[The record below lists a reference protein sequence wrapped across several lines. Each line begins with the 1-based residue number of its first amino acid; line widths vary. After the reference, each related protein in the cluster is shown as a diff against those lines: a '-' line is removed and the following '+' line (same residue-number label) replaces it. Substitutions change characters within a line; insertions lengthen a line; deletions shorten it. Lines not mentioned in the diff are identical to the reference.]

1 MTHWTTPRAASTL
14 LAAATVLL
22 ILSTATTLVA
32 EEPSAAPPAAQILS
46 QTLEAEEFPLVG
58 EPFTLRL
65 EVAHP
70 RDTRLTLPGEMSS
83 TRWEVL
89 DRRQFDQPNE
99 GGQKTLVEFTFAVY
113 RPGPSTLPPFSML
126 VIGYG
131 DDPIEL
137 NTEPV
142 TITIR
147 SLLRDVDDP
156 GLNDPRPPLTILADD
171 YRPAWYAGI
180 AGALLLAALL
190 FFFMK
195 RRKEFDAEVIPLRPA
210 HLVALEKLEA
220 LEQSGLLEE
229 GEMMIFYVRLS
240 EAVREYLGRR
250 YEFPGLE
257 LTTTEIIEEL
267 KSVVWPNGLT
277 GKDVSKWLEYCDFVK
292 FSGYLPPSTQG
303 KASLERAFEIVRL
316 TQPIAMSPETNAP
329 PATGEAHKEA
339 S

>member
-1 MTHWTTPRAASTL
+1 MTQWTTLRATPRRLATATAL
-14 LAAATVLL
+14 FILGATTNLAAD
-22 ILSTATTLVA
+22 
-32 EEPSAAPPAAQILS
+32 EPSTAAQILN

-58 EPFTLRL
+58 EPFTLKL
-65 EVAHP
+65 EVVHP
-70 RDTRLTLPGEMSS
+70 RDTRLTLPGEMTS
-83 TRWEVL
+83 TRWEIL

-113 RPGPSTLPPFSML
+113 RPGPSTLPSFSLL

-147 SLLRDVDDP
+147 SVLRDVNDP
-156 GLNDPRPPLTILADD
+156 GLNDPRPPQTILADD

-180 AGALLLAALL
+180 AGVLLLAALL
-190 FFFMK
+190 FFFLR
-195 RRKEFDAEVIPLRPA
+195 RRKEFDEEVIPLRPA

-220 LEQSGLLEE
+220 LEQSGLLET

-250 YEFPGLE
+250 YGFPGLE

-267 KSVVWPNGLT
+267 KPVTWPNGLT
-277 GKDVSKWLEYCDFVK
+277 SKDVSKWLEYCDFVK
-292 FSGYLPPSTQG
+292 FSGYLPPSAQG
-303 KASLERAFEIVRL
+303 NASLARAFVIVRL
-316 TQPIAMSPETNAP
+316 TRPIAIAPETISAP
-329 PATGEAHKEA
+329 ERGEANKEA